1 MAPTEAL
8 PNAAAAWGACCSPPG
23 WLFQAPCL
31 LQILSSPSQSLLWSS
46 FQTEAGI
53 PVCSPSREPLFCCA
67 AGAGPTPSPHS
78 SPQSFSWKERVGTG
92 GGEQPFPGRSPAHG
106 KSFLPSE
113 PSSSEVRFP
122 SFCHHQKALKCFS
135 ENNPST
141 GAITLMDNTT
151 SSPSFPLSFSPIQ
164 P

>member
-1 MAPTEAL
+1 MLLRPGERAVP
-8 PNAAAAWGACCSPPG
+8 PPPPG

-46 FQTEAGI
+46 LQSRSWDSYVLAFPRA
-53 PVCSPSREPLFCCA
+53 PVFCFA

-92 GGEQPFPGRSPAHG
+92 GGGQPFPGRSPARG

-151 SSPSFPLSFSPIQ
+151 SSPSFPRSFSPIQ